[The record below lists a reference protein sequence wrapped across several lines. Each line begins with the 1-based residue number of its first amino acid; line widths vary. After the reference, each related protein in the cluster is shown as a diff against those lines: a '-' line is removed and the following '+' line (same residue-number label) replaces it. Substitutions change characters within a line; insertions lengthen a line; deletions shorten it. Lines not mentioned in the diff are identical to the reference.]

1 MGHPVRTGLTAP
13 TGLTVH
19 LPMKLPWPMALLATK
34 PLGWLHSLV
43 RRVLMV
49 RMALPVPTGPTA
61 LLGLTAPMAL
71 PVPTGPMARLPM
83 KLPLQM
89 ASLEMKR
96 HGSLLS
102 SVLLVPTGP
111 MVLMALTALTA
122 LLGPMALTAL
132 LHMKSPSR
140 TASLGMKRLGWPH
153 WLVRPGLMGPMVL
166 QAQMGP
172 MAPQARMGLTVR
184 LPMKS
189 LSPMDSLAMRL
200 LGWPHW

>member
-1 MGHPVRTGLTAP
+1 
-13 TGLTVH
+13 
-19 LPMKLPWPMALLATK
+19 
-34 PLGWLHSLV
+34 
-43 RRVLMV
+43 
-49 RMALPVPTGPTA
+49 
-61 LLGLTAPMAL
+61 
-71 PVPTGPMARLPM
+71 M

-96 HGSLLS
+96 LGSLLS
-102 SVLLVPTGP
+102 SVLLVP
-111 MVLMALTALTA
+111 MVPTALLGQMVPTA
-122 LLGPMALTAL
+122 LLGPMVPTGL

-140 TASLGMKRLGWPH
+140 TASLEMKRLGWPH
-153 WLVRPGLMGPMVL
+153 WLVRPGLMGPTVL

>member
-1 MGHPVRTGLTAP
+1 
-13 TGLTVH
+13 
-19 LPMKLPWPMALLATK
+19 MALLAMK

-49 RMALPVPTGPTA
+49 RMELRVPTG
-61 LLGLTAPMAL
+61 PMAL
-71 PVPTGPMARLPM
+71 PVPMGLTAHLPM

-111 MVLMALTALTA
+111 MVPTELLGPTVPTG
-122 LLGPMALTAL
+122 LLGPMVPTGL

-140 TASLGMKRLGWPH
+140 TASLEMKRLGWPH
-153 WLVRPGLMGPMVL
+153 WLVRPGLMGPTVL
-166 QAQMGP
+166 QAQMGLT
-172 MAPQARMGLTVR
+172 APQAQMGPTVR